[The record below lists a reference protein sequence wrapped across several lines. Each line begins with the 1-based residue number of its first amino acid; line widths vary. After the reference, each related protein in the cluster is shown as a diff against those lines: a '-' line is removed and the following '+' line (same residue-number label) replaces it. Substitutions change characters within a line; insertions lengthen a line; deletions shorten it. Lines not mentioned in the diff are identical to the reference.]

1 MANNTVGNEEF
12 TIIFHKKCRWSIWYL
27 VYSLSGYISDISKVI
42 SSLLRSLSSLLL
54 LFKCPPPAAMHFTA
68 LAFMSIIALLSIAGS
83 ICATWLEIWQQ
94 KLSGAQAESSW
105 YPSYCRTPLQ
115 ERIAE
120 GLGVLLVFAK
130 FSYGFLTVNSNIC
143 HGQFW
148 LKEVFLRHPVWY
160 LAVWYLLIWYL
171 AICRTC
177 IAGLGK

>member
-1 MANNTVGNEEF
+1 MQVIHLVLRF
-12 TIIFHKKCRWSIWYL
+12 FHYLVTYQTLAKWYL
-27 VYSLSGYISDISKVI
+27 LSCGHCLVSFYFS
-42 SSLLRSLSSLLL
+42 
-54 LFKCPPPAAMHFTA
+54 KCPPPAAMHFTA

-148 LKEVFLRHPVWY
+148 LKEVFLRHPV
-160 LAVWYLLIWYL
+160 LCTFIHIVNP
-171 AICRTC
+171 
-177 IAGLGK
+177 